1 MMLSESQR
9 AAAQES
15 GPDSGPAGPAG
26 MGSCCPAGQ
35 QWWLCPGLTHSAQ
48 VRRRLQAG
56 LAEQRGQAQDG

>member
-1 MMLSESQR
+1 MMLFESRR

-15 GPDSGPAGPAG
+15 GSEPDSGPAGPAG

-48 VRRRLQAG
+48 VRGRLQVG
-56 LAEQRGQAQDG
+56 